1 MAISIGGALAN
12 FALNYMLIH
21 GWFGLPPLGLAGIGL
36 VTALV
41 MSAMAAL
48 LAWHVTRHP
57 AYAAYSL
64 RHGLLHPRLDD
75 LRELLRLG
83 LPIGGTYAVES
94 GLFAFA
100 ALCMGALGS
109 LSLAAQIAI
118 MSVYVAFMVPVGIS
132 YAVTFRIGQHFGAG
146 RLEDA
151 RRAGRL
157 GIAVGAGCMLSF
169 AALFWLAPE
178 WVVGLFLD
186 RTAGEYQEV
195 VALAVSLLAIA
206 ALFELFDGIQTIAM
220 GAIRGLKDAKT
231 TFLVG
236 LGCYWLVGAPAAWL
250 LAFRS
255 AWAPRACGGAGFGAC
270 AAVGLT
276 LGFEWKTLRMLRPQ
290 VPLAGACKAPEA
302 RQVAQQRLA
311 HAEHQKAREV
321 GQWQRLADP
330 VALHLVAAELAQQGQ
345 LLGGLDAFG
354 HHFQVEVV
362 RQVDHRAHQLAVL
375 GTILHAADEALVDLQ
390 QGDGQAVE
398 VDEGGEAGAEVVQGE
413 THADLAQGLHGLL
426 HLLAAAHDR
435 RLGEF
440 ELEPLGVDAA
450 LADQAVEGRQQ
461 LAVLELAEGQVH
473 RHVQRRQARPRSHCM
488 SRRAREM
495 TQ

>member
-1 MAISIGGALAN
+1 MPASLRPELLAILRLAGPLIAAQLANVLMVFTDTVMMGLLGPAELAAGGLGAASYSFVSIFCVGVIAAVGNLVAIRHGAGDVAGAARLTQAGLWLGWGLALAAGLLLWNLAPLLRLFGQEAHNIEGAMQFLSILVFALPGYMTFMALRGFTSAIGRPGPVMAISIGGALAN
-12 FALNYMLIH
+12 FALNYVLIH
-21 GWFGLPPLGLAGIGL
+21 GWFGLPRLGLAGIGL
-36 VTALV
+36 ITALV
-41 MSAMAAL
+41 MTAMALL

-109 LSLAAQIAI
+109 QALAAHQVAI

-157 GIAVGAGCMLSF
+157 GIGLGAGCMLSF

-178 WVVGLFLD
+178 WVVGLFLE
-186 RTAGEYQEV
+186 RGNAEFEAV
-195 VALAVSLLAIA
+195 VQMAVGLLAIA
-206 ALFELFDGIQTIAM
+206 AWFELFDGIQTIAM

-250 LAFRS
+250 LAFH
-255 AWAPRACGGAGFGAC
+255 FGWGPQGVWWGLASGLAC
-270 AAVGLT
+270 AALGLT
-276 LGFEWKTLRMLRPQ
+276 LGFEFKTRRLLRVEP
-290 VPLAGACKAPEA
+290 A
-302 RQVAQQRLA
+302 VAVRA
-311 HAEHQKAREV
+311 S
-321 GQWQRLADP
+321 
-330 VALHLVAAELAQQGQ
+330 VAA
-345 LLGGLDAFG
+345 
-354 HHFQVEVV
+354 
-362 RQVDHRAHQLAVL
+362 
-375 GTILHAADEALVDLQ
+375 
-390 QGDGQAVE
+390 
-398 VDEGGEAGAEVVQGE
+398 
-413 THADLAQGLHGLL
+413 
-426 HLLAAAHDR
+426 
-435 RLGEF
+435 
-440 ELEPLGVDAA
+440 
-450 LADQAVEGRQQ
+450 
-461 LAVLELAEGQVH
+461 
-473 RHVQRRQARPRSHCM
+473 
-488 SRRAREM
+488 
-495 TQ
+495 